1 MDDHDEQETSER
13 WTRPERWDVAI
24 GALSL
29 LVAIVAC
36 VGQFAR

>member
-1 MDDHDEQETSER
+1 MDDQDEGETNDH
-13 WTRPERWDVAI
+13 WTTPERWDVVI
-24 GALSL
+24 RVLGL

>member
-1 MDDHDEQETSER
+1 MDDHDVEETDDH
-13 WTRPERWDVAI
+13 WTAPQRWDVVI
-24 GALSL
+24 RILGL

>member
-1 MDDHDEQETSER
+1 MDDQDECETNDH
-13 WTRPERWDVAI
+13 WTAPERWDVVI
-24 GALSL
+24 RVLGL